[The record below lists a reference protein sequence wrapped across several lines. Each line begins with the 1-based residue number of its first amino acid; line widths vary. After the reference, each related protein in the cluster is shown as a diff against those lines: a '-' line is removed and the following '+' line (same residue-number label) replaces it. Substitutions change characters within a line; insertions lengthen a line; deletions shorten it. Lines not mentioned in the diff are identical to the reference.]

1 MLLQILVF
9 TAFKIPI
16 SENHETDLFQSEP
29 YISFVG
35 RIYESVKQNE
45 NDCKFDVNLLEYNN
59 FNFANK
65 EKMNFKMQIVYEAG
79 PDSRFRRLA
88 SKLTIGK
95 LVSISGFLDLNENEL
110 PYVEAKEIDL
120 IDDFTNNSS
129 QNQSTNNF
137 QSPFSRA
144 TKFKKKDVQTPVK
157 KSRTSNTNK
166 EIKIVNDIDDEQMQD
181 ASVKSEN
188 EVVTAS
194 TSKVVNDQLISEKP
208 KKNNKRK
215 KELGD
220 LSVQRLNKA
229 ARNTKVKTRSQN
241 QKDDVTTEVE
251 ESD

>member
-1 MLLQILVF
+1 MLLQILVSA
-9 TAFKIPI
+9 AFKIPI
-16 SENHETDLFQSEP
+16 SENHETDLFQAEP

-45 NDCKFDVNLLEYNN
+45 NDCKFGVNLLEYNN

-110 PYVEAKEIDL
+110 PYVEAKKIDL
-120 IDDFTNNSS
+120 IDD
-129 QNQSTNNF
+129 
-137 QSPFSRA
+137 
-144 TKFKKKDVQTPVK
+144 
-157 KSRTSNTNK
+157 NTNK

-188 EVVTAS
+188 KVVTAF

-229 ARNTKVKTRSQN
+229 ARNTKIKTRSQN

>member
-1 MLLQILVF
+1 
-9 TAFKIPI
+9 
-16 SENHETDLFQSEP
+16 
-29 YISFVG
+29 
-35 RIYESVKQNE
+35 
-45 NDCKFDVNLLEYNN
+45 
-59 FNFANK
+59 
-65 EKMNFKMQIVYEAG
+65 
-79 PDSRFRRLA
+79 
-88 SKLTIGK
+88 
-95 LVSISGFLDLNENEL
+95 VSISGFLDLNENEL

-137 QSPFSRA
+137 QSPFSCA

-181 ASVKSEN
+181 ASVKSKN

-241 QKDDVTTEVE
+241 QKDNVTMEVE